1 MKTNLTKILK
11 HVIEDKYFT
20 ISLLIFLL
28 IVMTY
33 LVITGFSIKPSERQV
48 ISHYSAFGMTHF
60 YFDQWFYLFSF
71 IFFGVL
77 LTIFN
82 SFIAI
87 KIHLEK
93 GRSLA
98 MSYLVISIGIIFLC
112 WSTASTVMSL
122 RNLL

>member
-1 MKTNLTKILK
+1 LK